1 MRLLAQVRIDGVHL
15 LSEVLLEG
23 RGALGEGVVLVTRTR
38 DAGLPV
44 AVRSLRNAGLS
55 VVVVALA
62 SHTYR
67 TPAGT
72 GGASHGR
79 EEEFARYLRLL
90 ESAGATVR
98 AVARP
103 EGVAGLSGGRRAAV
117 TGGTG

>member
-1 MRLLAQVRIDGVHL
+1 
-15 LSEVLLEG
+15 
-23 RGALGEGVVLVTRTR
+23 LGEGVVLVTRTR

-67 TPAGT
+67 TPHGT
-72 GGASHGR
+72 GGTSQGR
-79 EEEFARYLRLL
+79 EEEFARSLRLL

-98 AVARP
+98 VITRE
-103 EGVAGLSGGRRAAV
+103 EGVAGLSGGRRATRV
-117 TGGTG
+117 GGTG